1 MPRTRVFVGV
11 SLDGFIA
18 GPNDELDWLSGGNG
32 ADAIVIGEI
41 RLPRTLLALAVGAAL
56 GLAGAALQGL
66 LRNPLADPGLTGAS
80 QGAALGAATVFYFG
94 LLPWAGAFAPALAGL
109 CGAAIALVLMLAL
122 AGSSG
127 AGMVLLAGLAIS
139 TLSGALL
146 AAVLN
151 FAPNPYAMQELVF
164 WLLGSVSERGLEH
177 LLLLGPALLIGFGLI
192 WGQRTTRLEWAGILL
207 GLIGIGLLNLG
218 SNLQA
223 SPLGAV
229 LIIFAAAAWSF
240 GSMWSKNLK
249 LPAGPMASAVEMLA
263 GGVALLAG
271 SLLSGERM
279 VAAPTL
285 AGWGA
290 LAYLILFGSIIAF
303 SSYLYLLKNVRPAA
317 ATSYAYVNPV
327 VAVLLGIAFAGES
340 IGLEEGLAMLVI
352 IGAVVLIG
360 LPQWRE
366 RKEEKAPADK
376 ALQQQTS

>member
-1 MPRTRVFVGV
+1 MPARRFPLLLIGA
-11 SLDGFIA
+11 FIA
-18 GPNDELDWLSGGNG
+18 LYLIWGSTYLAIRIGVESWPPLLMAGVRFVVAGALMYGFLRWRGAPNPTWQEWKSAAAIGFLLLSCGNG
-32 ADAIVIGEI
+32 GV
-41 RLPRTLLALAVGAAL
+41 TLAEDLGVASGVAALAV
-56 GLAGAALQGL
+56 
-66 LRNPLADPGLTGAS
+66 
-80 QGAALGAATVFYFG
+80 ATVPLF
-94 LLPWAGAFAPALAGL
+94 
-109 CGAAIALVLMLAL
+109 
-122 AGSSG
+122 
-127 AGMVLLAGLAIS
+127 
-139 TLSGALL
+139 ALL
-146 AAVLN
+146 
-151 FAPNPYAMQELVF
+151 
-164 WLLGSVSERGLEH
+164 
-177 LLLLGPALLIGFGLI
+177 FGLI
-192 WGQRTTRLEWAGILL
+192 WGQRTSRLEWAGILL

-263 GGVALLAG
+263 GGFALLAG

-290 LAYLILFGSIIAF
+290 LAYLIVFGSIIAF

-327 VAVLLGIAFAGES
+327 VAVLLGIAFAGET

-366 RKEEKAPADK
+366 RKEEKALKDE

>member
-1 MPRTRVFVGV
+1 MPARRFPLLLIGA
-11 SLDGFIA
+11 FIA
-18 GPNDELDWLSGGNG
+18 LYLIWGSTYLAIRIGVESWPPMLMAGVRFVVAGALMYGFLRWRGVPNPTWQEWKSAAAIGFLLLSCGNG
-32 ADAIVIGEI
+32 GV
-41 RLPRTLLALAVGAAL
+41 TLAEDLGVASGVAALAV
-56 GLAGAALQGL
+56 
-66 LRNPLADPGLTGAS
+66 
-80 QGAALGAATVFYFG
+80 ATVPLF
-94 LLPWAGAFAPALAGL
+94 
-109 CGAAIALVLMLAL
+109 
-122 AGSSG
+122 
-127 AGMVLLAGLAIS
+127 
-139 TLSGALL
+139 ALL
-146 AAVLN
+146 
-151 FAPNPYAMQELVF
+151 
-164 WLLGSVSERGLEH
+164 
-177 LLLLGPALLIGFGLI
+177 FGLI

-249 LPAGPMASAVEMLA
+249 LPAGPMASAAEMLA

-279 VAAPTL
+279 AAAPTL

-290 LAYLILFGSIIAF
+290 LAYLIVFGSIIAF

-327 VAVLLGIAFAGES
+327 VAVLLGIGFAGET
-340 IGLEEGLAMLVI
+340 IGAEEGLAMLVI

-366 RKEEKAPADK
+366 RKDMKAQK
-376 ALQQQTS
+376 AEGLEQQTS

>member
-1 MPRTRVFVGV
+1 MPARRFPLLLIGA
-11 SLDGFIA
+11 FIA
-18 GPNDELDWLSGGNG
+18 LYLIWGSTYLAIRIGVESWPPLLMAGVRFVVAGALMYGFLRWRGAPNPTWQEWKSAAAIGFLLLSCGNG
-32 ADAIVIGEI
+32 GV
-41 RLPRTLLALAVGAAL
+41 TLAEDLGVASGVAALAV
-56 GLAGAALQGL
+56 
-66 LRNPLADPGLTGAS
+66 
-80 QGAALGAATVFYFG
+80 ATVPLF
-94 LLPWAGAFAPALAGL
+94 
-109 CGAAIALVLMLAL
+109 
-122 AGSSG
+122 
-127 AGMVLLAGLAIS
+127 
-139 TLSGALL
+139 ALL
-146 AAVLN
+146 
-151 FAPNPYAMQELVF
+151 
-164 WLLGSVSERGLEH
+164 
-177 LLLLGPALLIGFGLI
+177 FGLI

-229 LIIFAAAAWSF
+229 LIIFAAASWSF

-290 LAYLILFGSIIAF
+290 LAYLIVFGSIIAF

-317 ATSYAYVNPV
+317 ATSYAYVNPA
-327 VAVLLGIAFAGES
+327 VAVLLGIAFAGET
-340 IGLEEGLAMLVI
+340 IGIEEGLAMLVI

-366 RKEEKAPADK
+366 RKEAKALADEE
-376 ALQQQTS
+376 LQQQTS